1 MVFMVLMAMVFM
13 VFPTVFIPFGIIGEV
28 RMVSACRSILLIILL
43 VACTTVG
50 AADEENYSEKRII
63 NAASEFFGATTEAL
77 AQGIKQVI
85 EKVFK
90 EQGHPNGYIVGTEGS
105 GAIGVGLRYGEG
117 VLHTKKRGDEKV
129 YWHGPSVG
137 FDLGGNL
144 SKVFT
149 LVYHL
154 KNPDELFQR
163 IPGVGGSLYFIG
175 GVSVN
180 YQQTDDLILAPIRT
194 GVGWRSGMHVGY
206 IHFTH
211 DKTWM
216 PF

>member
-1 MVFMVLMAMVFM
+1 MVRVW
-13 VFPTVFIPFGIIGEV
+13 
-28 RMVSACRSILLIILL
+28 RSILLVVFL

-50 AADEENYSEKRII
+50 AIEKQGEVDEENYSEETIFK
-63 NAASEFFGATTEAL
+63 AASEFFGTTTEAL
-77 AQGIKQVI
+77 AQAI
-85 EKVFK
+85 EKIFK
-90 EQGHPNGYIVGTEGS
+90 EQGHPNAYITGTEGS

-117 VLHTKKRGDEKV
+117 VLHTKKGRTEKI
-129 YWHGPSVG
+129 YWQGPSVG
-137 FDLGGNL
+137 FDFGGNL

-163 IPGVGGSLYFIG
+163 IPGVGGSLYIVG

-180 YQQTDDLILAPIRT
+180 YQQTGDLILAPIRT
-194 GVGWRSGMHVGY
+194 GVGWRAGASIGY
-206 IHFTH
+206 VHYTRYKSWI
-211 DKTWM
+211 